1 MKIIIICRKFILFYF
16 ANKEKVYNFAF
27 DLRT

>member
-1 MKIIIICRKFILFYF
+1 MKIIHHLPKIYPFYF